1 VAIVSALAS
10 LCANRPVRS
19 DTAMT
24 GEITLSGL
32 VFPVGGIKGKVLAAR
47 RAGMKRVV
55 LPKRNQPDVK
65 DIPEEALRDLEI
77 FFVERIDEVLPLT
90 LTPPVEGTTLP
101 LPEAETVSAGTEAS
115 FESGEAHA

>member
-1 VAIVSALAS
+1 
-10 LCANRPVRS
+10 
-19 DTAMT
+19 MT

-55 LPKRNQPDVK
+55 LPKRNQPDLK
-65 DIPEEALRDLEI
+65 DVPEEALADLEVV
-77 FFVERIDEVLPLT
+77 FVERIDEVLPLT
-90 LTPPVEGTTLP
+90 LAPSVQAPPLEQAHEQ
-101 LPEAETVSAGTEAS
+101 EAVTAGSEAS